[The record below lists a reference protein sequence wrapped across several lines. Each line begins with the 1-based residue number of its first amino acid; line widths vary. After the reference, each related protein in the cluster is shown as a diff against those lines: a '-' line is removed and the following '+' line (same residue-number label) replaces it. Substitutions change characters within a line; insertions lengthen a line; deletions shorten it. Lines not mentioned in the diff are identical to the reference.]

1 MKFITNRW
9 SWALPGR
16 TAWNSAINIAG
27 QGLPLIV
34 AIVTFPLLI
43 RGLGEARFGALSIAW
58 LLTGYASIFDFG
70 LGRAV
75 TQLTA
80 RARTSEARDAPANI
94 AFTALAIMLASG
106 TLATFLMFYSATFI
120 ASTLLNIEGELARE
134 TARSLQIIAFALPVV
149 ILTTGVRGI
158 LEAYNRFTA
167 INLIRIPVG
176 AMNYIAPLLVLPF
189 TTDLTA
195 VVAAVIAVRVVETL
209 AYLALSLATLP
220 QVSRARFDRRHA
232 RAMLNFG
239 SWMTISNIIAPIMIS
254 FDRFFIARFASLAA
268 VTYYVTPYSVVTKLR
283 IIPSGM
289 MGVMFPRFSEELA
302 RDRASARRLYHRS
315 LVALALLLA
324 PPVLLV
330 VAFAKPGLGLWI
342 DPEFA
347 ERSFRSAQIL
357 AIGTFFHG
365 LAQAPFTIIQ
375 ASGRPDITAKVH
387 MLEIPLYIAYLY
399 LFTVSFGITGAA
411 TAWTLRVFIS
421 LVLLTLISDRIVR
434 REHAPR
440 TSGTEKIHG

>member
-9 SWALPGR
+9 GWALPGR
-16 TAWNSAINIAG
+16 TAWNAAINIAG
-27 QGLPLIV
+27 QGIPLVV
-34 AIVTFPLLI
+34 AVVTFPLLI

-70 LGRAV
+70 LGRAI

-80 RARTSEARDAPANI
+80 RARISEAEDAPARI
-94 AFTALAIMLASG
+94 AFTALTIMLASG
-106 TLATFLMFYSATFI
+106 TLATCIMFYAAGFI
-120 ASTLLNIEGELARE
+120 ASTLLNIEGDLARE

-158 LEAYNRFTA
+158 LEAYGRFTA
-167 INLIRIPVG
+167 INMIRIPVG
-176 AMNYIAPLLVLPF
+176 ALNYLAPLMVLPF
-189 TTDLTA
+189 TNDLSA
-195 VVAAVIAVRVVETL
+195 VVATVIAVRVVETL
-209 AYLALSLATLP
+209 AYLGLSMATLP
-220 QVSRARFDRRHA
+220 QVSRARFDPGQA

-239 SWMTISNIIAPIMIS
+239 SWMTVSNILAPIMIS

-268 VTYYVTPYSVVTKLR
+268 VTYYVTPYTLVTKLR
-283 IIPSGM
+283 IIPNGM

-302 RDRASARRLYHRS
+302 RDVASARRLYHRS
-315 LVALALLLA
+315 LVVLALLLA
-324 PPVLLV
+324 PPVLLA
-330 VAFAKPGLGLWI
+330 VAFAKPGLSLWI
-342 DPEFA
+342 DPDFA
-347 ERSFRSAQIL
+347 EKSFRSAQIL

-365 LAQAPFTIIQ
+365 LAQAPFTVIQ

-421 LVLLTLISDRIVR
+421 LVLLTFISDRLFR
-434 REHAPR
+434 RDYVER
-440 TSGTEKIHG
+440 TSSPEKVHG